1 MDNDRDEPDK
11 TITVSGTA
19 TSTEPV
25 IGPAEVTLT
34 IEDDENAPRLAVTPD
49 ALTVDEGASAEFT
62 VQLTSEPSAD
72 VTVQIPDFTNPD
84 LSHDQP
90 TLTFTPST
98 WDVPQTVTVSAA
110 EDANA
115 VDESESITLT
125 ASSDGFGGATKTV
138 TVTVIDNDVA
148 GIELIPSSLNATEGT
163 AETYAIRLLSEPA
176 GPVTINIVESGGIVS
191 VSPLT
196 LHFAVSNWDASQ
208 QVTVQANL
216 DGNTINETSTL
227 IHTATSADP
236 GYSGLSAILPVTV
249 IDRDVPHLVVMPGVL
264 TMDEGASAEFTV
276 KLASEPTVPVAVEI
290 SDFTNPDL
298 THDQPTLA
306 FTSSTW
312 DQPQVVTVS
321 AMADADAE
329 DEAPETLILR
339 ASGVE
344 YDGVPGRSR

>member
-1 MDNDRDEPDK
+1 M
-11 TITVSGTA
+11 
-19 TSTEPV
+19 
-25 IGPAEVTLT
+25 
-34 IEDDENAPRLAVTPD
+34 
-49 ALTVDEGASAEFT
+49 
-62 VQLTSEPSAD
+62 
-72 VTVQIPDFTNPD
+72 
-84 LSHDQP
+84 
-90 TLTFTPST
+90 
-98 WDVPQTVTVSAA
+98 
-110 EDANA
+110 
-115 VDESESITLT
+115 DESESITLT

-344 YDGVPGRSR
+344 YDGVTGAVTVTVEDTDQKGILLDPLSLELDEGGPAGTYTVALQSMPISGRDGHHHGAFGGGYAGPGVVDLHARNLGCAPDGHGSGAG